1 MLYLH
6 ETALEIA
13 KNYAHD
19 EDSDQLLAEAC
30 EMGVLDVTDEETGAE
45 GRAINVFLPTRDT
58 DASPAIAQVILT
70 DDGTVAENTPFD
82 EDTVADV
89 LAAQIEDA
97 QERIKFC
104 REAMRHLGF
113 ELVD

>member
-6 ETALEIA
+6 ETALDIA
-13 KNYAHD
+13 QNYAHD

-30 EMGVLDVTDEETGAE
+30 EMGVLDVTDEETGAM

-58 DASPAIAQVILT
+58 NASPAIAQVILS
-70 DDGTVAENTPFD
+70 DDGSVIENTPFD
-82 EDTVADV
+82 QDTVADL

-97 QERIKFC
+97 QARIDFC
-104 REAMRHLGF
+104 QEAMRHLGF
-113 ELVD
+113 ELAD